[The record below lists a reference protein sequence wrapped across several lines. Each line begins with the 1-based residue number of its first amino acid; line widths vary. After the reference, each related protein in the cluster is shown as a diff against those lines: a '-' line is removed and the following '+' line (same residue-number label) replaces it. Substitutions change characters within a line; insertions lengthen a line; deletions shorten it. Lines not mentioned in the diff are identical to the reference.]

1 MKNLTKKSFR
11 FISVITTLLFAINC
25 KAQSNIVNITDC
37 ESYRHLSQRD
47 GQLYIKD
54 INNLYNNYIGT
65 WKWTSG
71 NKEFKIT
78 LIKQTM
84 FHYNFGNDDYYEDR
98 MVGYYIY
105 KENGVEIINTTND
118 NLNKKYPHIYYTL
131 DCYSTLTGSIF
142 DLAKN
147 KLFLHSW
154 FEIISPTQIRFKAKP
169 EEHLIRQKEGY
180 PELPPVYR
188 GNTFPLEMVLTKH

>member
-1 MKNLTKKSFR
+1 MRNLSKKSFNITLIVTSLF
-11 FISVITTLLFAINC
+11 FIMNC
-25 KAQSNIVNITDC
+25 KAQSNIVNITNC
-37 ESYRHLSQRD
+37 ESYSNLLKRD

-71 NKEFKIT
+71 SKEFTIT

-84 FHYNFGNDDYYEDR
+84 FHYNFGNDDYYKDR
-98 MVGYYIY
+98 IVGYYIY

-118 NLNKKYPHIYYTL
+118 DLNDYLPKVKFSIN
-131 DCYSTLTGSIF
+131 CYSELDGNIF
-142 DLAKN
+142 DVAKN
-147 KLFLHSW
+147 KTFWPW

-169 EEHLIRQKEGY
+169 EEHLIRKKEGY
-180 PELPPVYR
+180 PAPAPVYR
-188 GNTFPLEMVLTKH
+188 GNTFPLEMVLTKE

>member
-1 MKNLTKKSFR
+1 MKNLSKKSFN
-11 FISVITTLLFAINC
+11 IMLIITSLFFVMNC

-37 ESYRHLSQRD
+37 ESYSNILKRD

-54 INNLYNNYIGT
+54 IDNLYNNYIGT
-65 WKWTSG
+65 WKWTSS
-71 NKEFKIT
+71 NKEFTIT

-84 FHYNFGNDDYYEDR
+84 FHDHFGSDNYYKDR

-118 NLNKKYPHIYYTL
+118 NLSAYLPKVDYSLN
-131 DCYSTLTGSIF
+131 CYSELTGRIF
-142 DLAKN
+142 DVAKN
-147 KLFLHSW
+147 KRFWHTW

-169 EEHLIRQKEGY
+169 EERLIRQKEGY

-188 GNTFPLEMVLTKH
+188 GNTFPLEMVLTKQ